1 MNMTRKFILSPWI
14 TKEKPILLQ
23 KFLKNRT
30 PKNKHII
37 SSTKNLR
44 KNIFCSVFIITVMG
58 ELSLET

>member
-1 MNMTRKFILSPWI
+1 MNMTRKFILYPWI

-23 KFLKNRT
+23 KFLKNRI
-30 PKNKHII
+30 PKNKHISI
-37 SSTKNLR
+37 TKNLR